1 MNGKYILVEWP
12 EIQDYMDHPRYNEC
26 FSATRIDETDINS
39 YWFVPEDIVAEINF
53 IKFKGITR
61 E

>member
-39 YWFVPEDIVAEINF
+39 YWFVPEDIILSKIENYNSYE
-53 IKFKGITR
+53 K
-61 E
+61 